1 MSYGVAEALQA
12 AIYQRLSAD
21 AALTALVGTA
31 IFDAPPPGT
40 APDLMVLIGPETVRE
55 RADITGPGA
64 EHEFSVSVIGGAAG
78 FAAVKAAAVAASDAL
93 DGAQLSLIRGR
104 LVGMWFL
111 RAEAKRDRRGQGRR
125 VDLVFRARVED

>member
-12 AIYQRLSAD
+12 AIYQRLSTD
-21 AALTALVGTA
+21 AALIALAGTA
-31 IFDAPPPGT
+31 IHDAPPPGT

-64 EHEFSVSVIGGAAG
+64 EHEFTVSVVGGSAG
-78 FAAVKAAAVAASDAL
+78 FATVKAAAVAVSDAL
-93 DGAQLSLIRGR
+93 EGAQLSMFRGR
-104 LVGMWFL
+104 LVGLWFL
-111 RAEAKRDRRGQGRR
+111 RAEARRDRRGQGRR